1 LRFVDAS
8 VFVHAYLKPRRTL
21 SQLEREIRDA
31 AKEIVRRIQKGEK
44 VALTIVQ
51 LAEIANILEKYMPP
65 HAALDVEKYLL
76 YAPHVAIYGVD
87 LGMCREAL
95 RVAETNYIGFSDAV
109 AYVAMLRSGIREIYS
124 FDRDFDKLSGI
135 KRVVG

>member
-21 SQLEREIRDA
+21 SQYEQEIKDA
-31 AKEIVRRIQKGEK
+31 AKEIVRRIQKGGR

-65 HAALDVEKYLL
+65 RAALDVEKYLL
-76 YAPHVAIYGVD
+76 YAPHVTIYGVD
-87 LGMCREAL
+87 LGMSREAL
-95 RVAETNYIGFSDAV
+95 RVAETNHIGFSDAV
-109 AYVAMLRSGIREIYS
+109 AYVAI
-124 FDRDFDKLSGI
+124 
-135 KRVVG
+135 